1 MKQFKHIVI
10 TASVDDEEEVLIT
23 AGDDGYELVTV
34 ITLVN
39 GRNKYYFK
47 KRHELE
53 KANRRR
59 DKLI

>member
-47 KRHELE
+47 KE
-53 KANRRR
+53 KA
-59 DKLI
+59 